1 MIREHYVPKDAKR
14 CIHCSAPANTIG
26 PEVTCVP
33 REGNPGSG
41 MRPEPA
47 RRVLAH
53 EDPSIAGRIAELEK
67 ERQDGWNRS
76 E

>member
-1 MIREHYVPKDAKR
+1 MIREHYVPRDAKA
-14 CIHCSAPANTIG
+14 CIHCGARTFG

-41 MRPEPA
+41 MIRPEPA
-47 RRVLAH
+47 RRVLAC
-53 EDPSIAGRIAELEK
+53 EDQSIADRIAELEK

-76 E
+76 D

>member
-1 MIREHYVPKDAKR
+1 MIREHYVPRDAKC
-14 CIHCSAPANTIG
+14 CIHCGAILPG
-26 PEVTCVP
+26 PESTCVP
-33 REGNPGSG
+33 REGTPSEG

-47 RRVLAH
+47 RRVLACD
-53 EDPSIAGRIAELEK
+53 DPSIAERIAELEK